1 MNRMFLLVAAFL
13 ILLPLQSPWAG
24 DESGLVTWMG
34 RLQYF
39 THKLGLAIDAEN
51 PALQGFYLHE
61 VEEAV
66 EHIEA
71 MREVD
76 GVPIGQLA
84 ESNLVP
90 AFEVLET
97 AVEAGDP
104 ARVDRAYDDLIDA
117 CNRCHKAAH
126 RPYIHVERRDDNPYM
141 QSFGRVP

>member
-1 MNRMFLLVAAFL
+1 MIRVLWLVVAFL

-51 PALQGFYLHE
+51 QALQGFYLHE
-61 VEEAV
+61 VEEV
-66 EHIEA
+66 IEHIEA

-90 AFEVLET
+90 AFQVLET
-97 AVEAGDP
+97 AVEAGDS
-104 ARVDRAYDDLIDA
+104 ARVDRAYDDLIEA
-117 CNRCHKAAH
+117 CNRCHKAAN
-126 RPYIHVERRDDNPYM
+126 RPYIHVERRDENPYM
-141 QSFGRVP
+141 QNFGQAP